1 MGCLAIFLNGLLPGL
16 GTLAFTNKTGQ
27 GFTQLSFA
35 VANDVIGFF
44 LFFITFGFWGVIW
57 LLIHAALAAWAL
69 ATTISFMSE
78 QAAKKAIR
86 EAQALQLPQ
95 SLNPEQQSNPLDGD
109 LS

>member
-27 GFTQLSFA
+27 GFVQLSLA

-44 LFFITFGFWGVIW
+44 LFFLTFGFWGIIW
-57 LLIHAALAAWAL
+57 FLIHAALAAWAL
-69 ATTISFMSE
+69 ATTITFMSE
-78 QAAKKAIR
+78 QATKQAIR

-95 SLNPEQQSNPLDGD
+95 SPNPDQKPNLLDD
-109 LS
+109 NLP

>member
-1 MGCLAIFLNGLLPGL
+1 MGCFAIFLNGLFPGL

-27 GFTQLSFA
+27 GFIQLTLA
-35 VANDVIGFF
+35 VANDIIGLF
-44 LFFITFGFWGVIW
+44 LFFITLGFWGIIW
-57 LLIHAALAAWAL
+57 FIIHTVLATWAL

-78 QAAKKAIR
+78 QAARKAVR
-86 EAQALQLPQ
+86 EAQVQLPQ